1 MQDYLTDVEVAKI
14 EAFCADTDMYE
25 AVKKVVLQHI
35 YNQGVISKG
44 LKHNPLKNRAFAL
57 AQHTTENPMTDEIL
71 GQHIRGVWEGVNA
84 LEAGYHE
91 LTNIKSKKNKVVR
104 SPYNEAE

>member
-1 MQDYLTDVEVAKI
+1 MQDYLTDLEVTKI
-14 EAFCADTDMYE
+14 ETFCADTEMYE
-25 AVKKVVLQHI
+25 AVKKVILQHI
-35 YNQGVISKG
+35 YNQGVLAKG

-84 LEAGYHE
+84 LEAGYQE

>member
-1 MQDYLTDVEVAKI
+1 MQDYLTDLEITKI
-14 EAFCADTDMYE
+14 ETFCADKDMFE
-25 AVKKVVLQHI
+25 AVKKVILQHI
-35 YNQGVISKG
+35 YSQGVLAKG
-44 LKHNPLKNRAFAL
+44 VSHNPLKNRAFAL

-84 LEAGYHE
+84 LEGGYSE
-91 LTNIKSKKNKVVR
+91 LTNIKSKKTGSVE